1 MSNQV
6 TTDPVENLTPQPPPE
21 LIWSHLLDK
30 FFEVL
35 QEEGKGKQKAN
46 FKSAFKFFLI
56 SIGLTE
62 ESSVG
67 QELGDEF
74 EAKIDLFIKF
84 QVGRG
89 LSESTYKPRVSKI
102 KELKSFAE
110 ENFAAS
116 LRLQTLPQPFGPKLR
131 KLIASTGLTIVRFWK
146 TLPTGL
152 VSYDTLRYWCLGHQ
166 YPSKK
171 YIVAIKTIETALGVP
186 AGTLLLS
193 KYLCGVHHQ
202 IAGQSDFGNKV
213 KAAISKPYG
222 IWTASLQE
230 EFQKLLTHKTEAILP
245 EDEERHDDGQWTS
258 SEGAGVPTAKIV
270 KQFLREFMGFCS
282 LPADNP
288 DPYLRGRGISPE
300 ELSLALLADKELVEA
315 YLKFMRLRSGL
326 RVRRIEES
334 EAATLP
340 AYLISADGKWEYYD
354 KGGKYNK
361 GSLLALMHTS
371 SLLRPGT
378 GYLYQHPEFAEK
390 LGPRMTA
397 ASWHDQCVAAR
408 ARVNKL
414 FRKISLMK
422 KKNDLKNYDFGRD
435 PKERIGWILEM
446 DRPLLLLQ
454 EIIKEMLAD
463 LLPESAPELIRA
475 RQYRDILLFALL
487 CANPL
492 RIRMFSIMKFDEHLV
507 RLNDGS
513 WRLQFDRGAFKNRR
527 ALKSDYEVGV
537 AKELWP
543 MLDRYRIEF
552 HPLLAGPQG
561 SQYVFVG
568 SGHGKHRK
576 KMGVPMHTHGL
587 GYVIRKLTELYVP
600 GGVWFGPHAFRH
612 IVATDL
618 IKKDPRIGF
627 YLAARALH
635 DKLETVEAEY
645 VHLKTSEF
653 FEPVNTHFGEAWNQV
668 FNSPLMGSGIGTPVA
683 M

>member
-1 MSNQV
+1 MDNQV
-6 TTDPVENLTPQPPPE
+6 APPPAEQPGTQPPPE
-21 LIWSHLLDK
+21 LTWSDLLDA
-30 FFEVL
+30 FFEML
-35 QEEGKGKQKAN
+35 RGEGREKQESN
-46 FKSAFKFFLI
+46 FKTAFKFFLT
-56 SIGLTE
+56 SIGLAE
-62 ESSVG
+62 ASPVG
-67 QELGDEF
+67 VELGDDFEARIQVFIEF
-74 EAKIDLFIKF
+74 EAE
-84 QVGRG
+84 RG
-89 LSESTYKPRVSKI
+89 LTVSTYGPRVSKI
-102 KELKSFAE
+102 RELKIFAE
-110 ENFAAS
+110 ANFAER
-116 LRLQTLPQPFGPKLR
+116 LRLQTLPHTFGQKLR
-131 KLIASTGLTIVRFWK
+131 KLIASSGLTIVSFWK
-146 TLPTGL
+146 TLPKGL
-152 VSYDTLRYWCLGHQ
+152 LSYDTLRYWCLEHQ

-171 YIVAIKTIETALGVP
+171 NIVAIKTIETALGAP

-193 KYLCGVHHQ
+193 KYLRGEHHQ
-202 IAGQSDFGNKV
+202 IAGQSDFGNKIR
-213 KAAISKPYG
+213 AALSKPYG

-245 EDEERHDDGQWTS
+245 EEEERHDDGQWTS

-288 DPYLRGRGISPE
+288 DPYLRGRGISTE
-300 ELSLALLADKELVEA
+300 ELSLALLADKDLVEA
-315 YLKFMRLRSGL
+315 YLRFMRLRSGL

-422 KKNDLKNYDFGRD
+422 KKNDLNNYDFGRD
-435 PKERIGWILEM
+435 PKERIGWILDM

-492 RIRMFSIMKFDEHLV
+492 RIRMFSILKFGENLV
-507 RLNDGS
+507 QLNDGS
-513 WRLQFDRGAFKNRR
+513 WRLQFDRGEFKNRR

-543 MLDRYRIEF
+543 MLDRYRVEF
-552 HPLLAGPQG
+552 HPLLAGPKG
-561 SQYVFVG
+561 SQYVFIG
-568 SGHGKHRK
+568 NGNGNHRK
-576 KMGVPMHTHGL
+576 KLGAPMHTDGL
-587 GYVIRKLTELYVP
+587 SYVIRKLTELYVP
-600 GGVWFGPHAFRH
+600 GGMWFGPHAFRH
-612 IVATDL
+612 IVATLNVRIRPLPSRVCHVVLWRLNRNLPADL
-618 IKKDPRIGF
+618 
-627 YLAARALH
+627 
-635 DKLETVEAEY
+635 
-645 VHLKTSEF
+645 S
-653 FEPVNTHFGEAWNQV
+653 
-668 FNSPLMGSGIGTPVA
+668 
-683 M
+683 